1 MASKTTTKPR
11 EKLGPLF
18 FAANPCFPMA
28 MAQTKLYQDKWAL
41 ITGASAGIGKEFA
54 EQLSEMGAN
63 LVLTARRK
71 DRLEA
76 LQQNLQQKGIKVEI
90 ISADL
95 ADPKAPEEILAF
107 LADKNITPDI
117 LINNAGFGLPG
128 GYSKTTWEDQ
138 ESFIQL
144 MVTAYA
150 HLAHALYKQ
159 MMTRGY
165 GRIINVASVAG
176 LMPGGPGH
184 TLYGPSKAF
193 LISFSESLNAEG
205 QDRNVHCCA
214 LCPGFT
220 WSEFHDVNG
229 TRESLNKLPKFMMM
243 EAAPVVAGGLKSM
256 ERGKAVY
263 VPGLVYKTI
272 TAISGF
278 LPRGLQQKL
287 ANAQMKKARQV

>member
-1 MASKTTTKPR
+1 
-11 EKLGPLF
+11 
-18 FAANPCFPMA
+18 MA

-76 LQQNLQQKGIKVEI
+76 LQQSLQQKGIKVEI
-90 ISADL
+90 ISTDL

-128 GYSKTTWEDQ
+128 GYSNTRWEDQ
-138 ESFIQL
+138 KNFIQL

-150 HLAHALYKQ
+150 HLAHALFKQ
-159 MMTRGY
+159 MMARGY

-176 LMPGGPGH
+176 LMPGGAGH

-205 QDRNVHCCA
+205 QGHNVHCCA

-263 VPGLVYKTI
+263 VPGLVYKTL

-287 ANAQMKKARQV
+287 ANSQMKKARQL